1 MSKQLVSRTLEG
13 PVLAIRLASPENRN
27 SLSMELREQLGEAV
41 AYADAE
47 RDVRSVYLTGEGAS
61 FCSGGDFR
69 MLQDASDPW
78 PVHRRFRKFKQW
90 LTPLTQLEKPVV
102 VGVRGHAVGGGMGLA
117 LAGDMIIAG
126 ESAKFV
132 SGFTRLGAI
141 PDIGMMY
148 QLPRMIGMSRA
159 KNFLFGGATMG
170 AQEALELGLV
180 LKVVPDADVDTAGME
195 EAGRLA
201 TGPAQVIGLAKMLM
215 SRSFENSLEE
225 MFTYEGLG
233 QALAMSSAEF
243 REGFGAALEKRAADF
258 VGASAREAT
267 TTTEGASK

>member
-1 MSKQLVSRTLEG
+1 MSDQLVSRTLDG
-13 PVLAIRLASPENRN
+13 PVLAIRLTSPENRN
-27 SLSMELREQLGEAV
+27 SLTMELREQLGEAV
-41 AYADAE
+41 AYAEAE
-47 RDVRSVYLTGEGAS
+47 RGVRSV
-61 FCSGGDFR
+61 
-69 MLQDASDPW
+69 W

-117 LAGDMIIAG
+117 LAGDLVIAG

-148 QLPRMIGMSRA
+148 QLPRMIGIARA
-159 KNFLFGGATMG
+159 KNFLFGGATMS
-170 AQEALELGLV
+170 AHEAFELGLV
-180 LKVVPDADVDTAGME
+180 LKVVPDADVDAAGME

-201 TGPAQVIGLAKMLM
+201 KGPAQVIGLAKMLM
-215 SRSFENSLEE
+215 SRSFESSLEE

-243 REGFGAALEKRAADF
+243 REGFGAALEKREADF
-258 VGASAREAT
+258 VGAAAREAGGT
-267 TTTEGASK
+267 RGAGK

>member
-1 MSKQLVSRTLEG
+1 MSDQLVSRTLDG
-13 PVLAIRLASPENRN
+13 PVLAIRLTSPENRN
-27 SLSMELREQLGEAV
+27 SLTMELREQLGEAV
-41 AYADAE
+41 AYAEAE
-47 RDVRSVYLTGEGAS
+47 RGVRSVYLTGEGAS

-69 MLQDASDPW
+69 MLQEASDPW

-117 LAGDMIIAG
+117 LAGDLVIAG

-148 QLPRMIGMSRA
+148 QLPRMIGISRA
-159 KNFLFGGATMG
+159 KNFLFGGATMS
-170 AQEALELGLV
+170 AHEAFELGLV
-180 LKVVPDADVDTAGME
+180 LKVVPDADVDAAGME

-201 TGPAQVIGLAKMLM
+201 KGPAQVIGLAKMLM
-215 SRSFENSLEE
+215 SRSFESSLEE

-243 REGFGAALEKRAADF
+243 REGFGAALEKREADF
-258 VGASAREAT
+258 VGAAAREADGT
-267 TTTEGASK
+267 RGAGK